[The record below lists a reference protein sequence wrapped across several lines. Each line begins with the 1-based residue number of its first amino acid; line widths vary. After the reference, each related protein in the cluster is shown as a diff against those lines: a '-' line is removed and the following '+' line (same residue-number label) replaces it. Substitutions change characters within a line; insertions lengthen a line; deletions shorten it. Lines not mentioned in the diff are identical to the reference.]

1 MSYLSG
7 NDLDFCGAF
16 MKIKTALCALAA
28 ALALSSPSA
37 FAYKVGI
44 SLPTQNDQRWYK
56 EGPEIA
62 AALQKAGFETDL
74 YYSGDGD
81 IAIQQRHME
90 RMVKEHCDAMIVT
103 PVDSSGLKNALDS
116 ALKAN
121 IPVIAYDRLILG
133 TKAVQYYVA
142 FDSKDAGRIQ
152 ARAISRA
159 LHLDSR
165 NPAYP
170 VNAEFFAGSTDDRN
184 ALLQWEGFME
194 VMQPFIDKKV
204 LNVPSGD
211 VSMGRASI
219 FKWST
224 DQALKRMDKLIGL
237 NNYGP
242 GKGKTKLKA
251 VFCASDGLA
260 DGVILALRKAGYTK
274 DDMPYITGMD
284 AQLSQVRGI
293 VSRERNMTVLKDPR
307 LLYPIL
313 VEMITDLSQ
322 GKTPKTNDDHTF
334 ANGKKIV
341 PARVLS
347 PKLVDRS
354 NVKTMLIESGIYT
367 AKDVGLE
374 K

>member
-1 MSYLSG
+1 
-7 NDLDFCGAF
+7 

-219 FKWST
+219 FK
-224 DQALKRMDKLIGL
+224 
-237 NNYGP
+237 
-242 GKGKTKLKA
+242 
-251 VFCASDGLA
+251 
-260 DGVILALRKAGYTK
+260 
-274 DDMPYITGMD
+274 
-284 AQLSQVRGI
+284 
-293 VSRERNMTVLKDPR
+293 
-307 LLYPIL
+307 
-313 VEMITDLSQ
+313 
-322 GKTPKTNDDHTF
+322 
-334 ANGKKIV
+334 
-341 PARVLS
+341 
-347 PKLVDRS
+347 
-354 NVKTMLIESGIYT
+354 
-367 AKDVGLE
+367 
-374 K
+374 